1 MTNTVEAILFDL
13 DNTLINTNSLQEYRE
28 STNKQPLT
36 DEQLSTTKLYPKT
49 KTILDKL
56 KQNNITLGIVT
67 NSPRRYALDI
77 LEHHNIK
84 DFFDT
89 IVTYNEVGPD
99 GIKPSPKGINL
110 ALSNLK
116 LNSNNNILFI
126 GDDAKDINAS
136 YAAGIKPL
144 APAWASKEFI
154 GQMPAAMIST
164 QCLTEELNN
173 YNHIDLIADR
183 CANFNT
189 FDIDKKW
196 LFFIPMNKDGKI
208 GAIKKDEIDFI
219 CLGRYFSQKNKLTAK
234 IHEQHTLSKEIYK
247 KETDPKYVAP
257 EYWVELLSFFIDKT
271 PEYLFNDK
279 EKFDIITVIPAKKGN
294 NKRLENLLTR
304 LSRHSKN
311 PKTAYI
317 SDLFYFSEGAKSLKT
332 LGRDE
337 REREI
342 KKNLNFNPKYASI
355 IENAKI
361 LIIDDVITTGSTLK
375 GAK

>member
-1 MTNTVEAILFDL
+1 
-13 DNTLINTNSLQEYRE
+13 
-28 STNKQPLT
+28 
-36 DEQLSTTKLYPKT
+36 
-49 KTILDKL
+49 
-56 KQNNITLGIVT
+56 
-67 NSPRRYALDI
+67 
-77 LEHHNIK
+77 IK
-84 DFFDT
+84 DYFET
-89 IVTYNEVGPD
+89 IVTYNEVGHD

-116 LNSNNNILFI
+116 LNTNNNILFI

-247 KETDPKYVAP
+247 KETDPKYVVP
-257 EYWVELLSFFIDKT
+257 EYWVELLSFFVEKT
-271 PEYLFNDK
+271 PGYLFN
-279 EKFDIITVIPAKKGN
+279 EREMFDIITVIPAKKGN

-311 PKTAYI
+311 HKTAYI
-317 SDLFYFSEGAKSLKT
+317 SDLFNFSEGAQSLKT

-337 REREI
+337 REHEI
-342 KKNLNFNPKYASI
+342 HKNLNFNPKYASI
-355 IENAKI
+355 IKNAKI

-375 GAK
+375 GAKLLLEQMQPQRVLSIALAKTVSISEDMQFCDKCGRLMRVRRNSKTGEHFMGCTGFFETPQCRHTMSIS

>member
-1 MTNTVEAILFDL
+1 
-13 DNTLINTNSLQEYRE
+13 
-28 STNKQPLT
+28 
-36 DEQLSTTKLYPKT
+36 
-49 KTILDKL
+49 
-56 KQNNITLGIVT
+56 
-67 NSPRRYALDI
+67 
-77 LEHHNIK
+77 
-84 DFFDT
+84 
-89 IVTYNEVGPD
+89 
-99 GIKPSPKGINL
+99 
-110 ALSNLK
+110 
-116 LNSNNNILFI
+116 
-126 GDDAKDINAS
+126 AKDINAS

-375 GAK
+375 GAKLLLEKMQPQRVLSIALAKTVSISEDMQFCDKCGRLMRVRRNSKTGEHFMGCTGFFETPQCRHTMSIS